1 MDGVTDPAMRALQG
15 ELGAFSFG
23 VTEFVRVSAHVL
35 PKKVFCRE
43 APEVATGS
51 RTLSGMPVQ
60 IQILGGDPGL
70 MADSALNAVQAGAGA
85 VDINFGCP
93 APVVNRRDG
102 GASLLRDCGR
112 IEAVV
117 RAVRQAV
124 PPAIPVSAK
133 LRLGWDTTE
142 AIDDN
147 ASAAAEGGADW
158 ITIHARTR
166 EQGYRPP
173 VYWEP
178 VARVVHKLGLP
189 VVANGD
195 IWTLDDALRCL
206 DITGCQHLML
216 GRGALADPSLP
227 HQVAHALGLP
237 SGETSDFCW
246 LELFTRLAQWSSQ
259 VGETSERGVL
269 RKIKQW
275 GSIAHSRGNAP
286 WFEDLKRAESLDEA
300 LRIVVEFDP
309 RMTGVASRLKEGPR
323 IKAEPGARVEAYL
336 P

>member
-23 VTEFVRVSAHVL
+23 VTEFVRVSSHIL
-35 PKKVFCRE
+35 PPKVFRRE
-43 APEVATGS
+43 APEIASGS

-60 IQILGGDPGL
+60 VQILGGEPGL
-70 MADSALNAVQAGAGA
+70 MAESALNAVRAGAGA
-85 VDINFGCP
+85 IDINFGCP

-102 GASLLRDCGR
+102 GASLLRDCAR
-112 IEAVV
+112 IEAIV

-124 PPAIPVSAK
+124 PPAVPVSAK
-133 LRLGWDTTE
+133 LRLGWDTTD

-147 ASAAAEGGADW
+147 ATAAAEGGADW

-173 VYWEP
+173 VHWEP
-178 VARVVHKLGLP
+178 VARVAEKLVLP
-189 VVANGD
+189 IVANGD

-206 DITGCQHLML
+206 DATGCRHLML

-227 HQVAHALGLP
+227 HQVAQALGISTRRRPEL
-237 SGETSDFCW
+237 CW
-246 LELFTRLAQWSSQ
+246 LNLFRRLSYWSAQ
-259 VGETSERGVL
+259 VGGASDLRVL
-269 RKIKQW
+269 QKVKQW
-275 GSIAHSRGNAP
+275 GSIAHSRGQAP
-286 WFEDLKRAESLDEA
+286 WFEGLKRAETLAEA
-300 LRIVVEFDP
+300 MRIIAGFELEFGNEAKGA
-309 RMTGVASRLKEGPR
+309 RQGPR
-323 IKAEPGARVEAYL
+323 ITQEPGARLGAYL